1 MRTRERATFPAACP
15 AASQGSSIPCGT
27 RLSTHELPQLCQNPA
42 QLPLAE
48 VTEVPPWTW
57 GLSLGLS
64 KTLMVSGGSCSN
76 ICLLLSVHLQ
86 LCLRITTPPG
96 HHSCH
101 NSDTFFPFPSR
112 ALNTLCIPSCSGGH
126 GSPCTPLGCPFSRHH
141 LQMRTKRRNL
151 SVQDWEES
159 SSERMLGQCSDCS
172 TAQTHVQPSTETWA
186 KTAREELWLCP
197 CHAQVSR
204 ALLSASGG
212 HAKPPSAPSLFP
224 HSRISRDA
232 AKPLL
237 NSGAASSRG
246 SLGLTR
252 EIGRAH
258 V

>member
-1 MRTRERATFPAACP
+1 
-15 AASQGSSIPCGT
+15 
-27 RLSTHELPQLCQNPA
+27 
-42 QLPLAE
+42 
-48 VTEVPPWTW
+48 
-57 GLSLGLS
+57 
-64 KTLMVSGGSCSN
+64 
-76 ICLLLSVHLQ
+76 
-86 LCLRITTPPG
+86 
-96 HHSCH
+96 
-101 NSDTFFPFPSR
+101 
-112 ALNTLCIPSCSGGH
+112 
-126 GSPCTPLGCPFSRHH
+126 
-141 LQMRTKRRNL
+141 MRTKRRNL

-224 HSRISRDA
+224 HSHISRDA

-252 EIGRAH
+252 ARQALPRDERRTRCITPSSPPPALALPAKSAAPQPPGAPRAGEAGLPARHNTNQMMYSKPCQYAHPQERGAGRGEGGKQAGWSFH
-258 V
+258 ELCRADEPLPPGQR